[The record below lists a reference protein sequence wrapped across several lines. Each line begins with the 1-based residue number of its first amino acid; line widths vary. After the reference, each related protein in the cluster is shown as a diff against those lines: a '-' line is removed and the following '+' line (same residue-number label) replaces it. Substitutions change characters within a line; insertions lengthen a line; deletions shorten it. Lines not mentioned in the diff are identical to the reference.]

1 MRHAAGRPEL
11 VGSMFAS
18 PATKSSRERILRI
31 RIVRSPKAICI
42 DGLQMDQ
49 FRLGQEYDVGWRFGS
64 LMLLEGWAEPV
75 GFEAP
80 RSQTND
86 EPRAK
91 AADTGRRQPR
101 RKKR

>member
-1 MRHAAGRPEL
+1 
-11 VGSMFAS
+11 VN
-18 PATKSSRERILRI
+18 LRI

-75 GFEAP
+75 GFEEP
-80 RSQTND
+80 RSQTNN
-86 EPRAK
+86 ERPAK
-91 AADTGRRQPR
+91 AAEARRRQTPR
-101 RKKR
+101 KNR

>member
-1 MRHAAGRPEL
+1 
-11 VGSMFAS
+11 VN
-18 PATKSSRERILRI
+18 LRI

-75 GFEAP
+75 GFE
-80 RSQTND
+80 
-86 EPRAK
+86 EPLRQSNNERRAK
-91 AADTGRRQPR
+91 AADTRQRHTP